1 MVQLPPVPGWSSL
14 HPLIVH
20 FPIVLFLLLPLLMIA
35 AAMSRKTTN
44 HALLVAALVLM
55 VLATGFLY
63 LTYFTGDAMAAASED
78 GFAAGA
84 VIKHHCSLAGYTVSA
99 FTLATTLF
107 AVALLVRR
115 VLRLEDMRDLTPWL
129 PISFFVFYAF
139 GVFWLVLTAHHG
151 ASLAHELLRSSTGY

>member
-1 MVQLPPVPGWSSL
+1 MTQLPPIPEWSSL

-35 AAMSRKTTN
+35 AAMSRKATN
-44 HALLVAALVLM
+44 HALLVAAFVLM
-55 VLATGFLY
+55 VLATSFLY
-63 LTYFTGDAMAAASED
+63 LTYFTGDAMAAASE
-78 GFAAGA
+78 GGPTVGA

-115 VLRLEDMRDLTPWL
+115 VLRLEDMRDLTPWI
-129 PISFFVFYAF
+129 PISFLVFYAL
-139 GVFWLVLTAHHG
+139 GVFWLVLTAHQG
-151 ASLAHELLRSSTGY
+151 ATLAHELLPSSTGY

>member
-1 MVQLPPVPGWSSL
+1 MTQLPPIPEWSSL

-35 AAMSRKTTN
+35 AAMSRKMMN
-44 HALLVAALVLM
+44 HALLVAAFALM

-63 LTYFTGDAMAAASED
+63 VTYFTGDAMAAAS
-78 GFAAGA
+78 GNAPTAGD

-107 AVALLVRR
+107 AVALVVRR
-115 VLRLEDMRDLTPWL
+115 VLRLEDMRDLTPWI
-129 PISFFVFYAF
+129 PISFLVFYAL
-139 GVFWLVLTAHHG
+139 GVFWLVLTAHQG
-151 ASLAHELLRSSTGY
+151 AALAHELFPSSTGY

>member
-1 MVQLPPVPGWSSL
+1 MTQLPPIPEWSSL

-44 HALLVAALVLM
+44 HSLLVAAFVLM
-55 VLATGFLY
+55 LLATGFLY
-63 LTYFTGDAMAAASED
+63 LTYLSGNAMATSSQD
-78 GFAAGA
+78 GSTVGA
-84 VIKHHCSLAGYTVSA
+84 IIKHHCSLAGYTVSA

-115 VLRLEDMRDLTPWL
+115 VLKLEDMRDLTPWI
-129 PISFFVFYAF
+129 PISFLVFYAL
-139 GVFWLVLTAHHG
+139 GVFWLVLTAHQG
-151 ASLAHELLRSSTGY
+151 ATLAHELLRSSTGY

>member
-1 MVQLPPVPGWSSL
+1 MTQLPPIPQWSSL

-35 AAMSRKTTN
+35 AGMSRKTTN
-44 HALLVAALVLM
+44 HAFLVAAFVLM

-63 LTYFTGDAMAAASED
+63 LTYFTGDAIAAASED
-78 GFAAGA
+78 GSTVGA

-115 VLRLEDMRDLTPWL
+115 VMRLEDMRDLTPWI
-129 PISFFVFYAF
+129 PISFLVFYAL
-139 GVFWLVLTAHHG
+139 GVFWLVLTAHQG
-151 ASLAHELLRSSTGY
+151 ATLAHEMLRTSTGY

>member
-1 MVQLPPVPGWSSL
+1 MTQLPPIPAWSSL

-44 HALLVAALVLM
+44 HAFLIAALVLM

-63 LTYFTGDAMAAASED
+63 LTYFTGDAMAAASE
-78 GFAAGA
+78 GGPTVGA
-84 VIKHHCSLAGYTVSA
+84 VIKHHCSLAGYAVTA

-115 VLRLEDMRDLTPWL
+115 VLRLEDMRDLTPWI
-129 PISFFVFYAF
+129 PISFIVFYAL
-139 GVFWLVLTAHHG
+139 GVFWLVLTAHQG
-151 ASLAHELLRSSTGY
+151 AALAHQLLLSSTGY

>member
-1 MVQLPPVPGWSSL
+1 MTQLPPIPEWSSL

-44 HALLVAALVLM
+44 HSLLVAAFVLM
-55 VLATGFLY
+55 LLATGFLY
-63 LTYFTGDAMAAASED
+63 LTYLSGNAMATSSQD
-78 GFAAGA
+78 GSTVGA

-115 VLRLEDMRDLTPWL
+115 VLKLEDMRDLTPWI
-129 PISFFVFYAF
+129 PISFLVFYAL
-139 GVFWLVLTAHHG
+139 GVFWLVLMAHQG
-151 ASLAHELLRSSTGY
+151 ATLAHELLRSSTGY

>member
-1 MVQLPPVPGWSSL
+1 MTQLPVIPEWSSL

-20 FPIVLFLLLPLLMIA
+20 FPIVLFLLLPLLLIA
-35 AAMSRKTTN
+35 AAMSRRATN
-44 HALLVAALVLM
+44 HTLLVAAFVMM

-63 LTYFTGDAMAAASED
+63 LTYFTGDAMAAASEGD
-78 GFAAGA
+78 LTVGA

-115 VLRLEDMRDLTPWL
+115 VMRLEDMRDLTPWI
-129 PISFFVFYAF
+129 PVSFLVFYAL
-139 GVFWLVLTAHHG
+139 GVFWLVLTAHQG
-151 ASLAHELLRSSTGY
+151 ATLAHELLPGLTGY

>member
-1 MVQLPPVPGWSSL
+1 MTQLPPIPEWSSL

-20 FPIVLFLLLPLLMIA
+20 FPIVLFLLLPLLLIA
-35 AAMSRKTTN
+35 AAMSRKATN
-44 HALLVAALVLM
+44 HALLVAAFVLM

-63 LTYFTGDAMAAASED
+63 LTYFTGDAMAAASE
-78 GFAAGA
+78 GGPTVGA

-115 VLRLEDMRDLTPWL
+115 VLRLEDMRDLTPWI
-129 PISFFVFYAF
+129 PISFLVFYAL
-139 GVFWLVLTAHHG
+139 GVFWLVLTAHQG
-151 ASLAHELLRSSTGY
+151 ATLAHELLRSSTGY

>member
-1 MVQLPPVPGWSSL
+1 MTQLPPIPEWSSL

-44 HALLVAALVLM
+44 HSLLVAAFVLM
-55 VLATGFLY
+55 LLATGFLY
-63 LTYFTGDAMAAASED
+63 LTYLSGNAMATSSQD
-78 GFAAGA
+78 GSTVGA

-115 VLRLEDMRDLTPWL
+115 VLKLEDMRDLTPWI
-129 PISFFVFYAF
+129 PISFLVFYAL
-139 GVFWLVLTAHHG
+139 GVFWLVLTAHQG
-151 ASLAHELLRSSTGY
+151 ATLAHELLRRSTGY

>member
-1 MVQLPPVPGWSSL
+1 MVQLPPIPGWSSL

-20 FPIVLFLLLPLLMIA
+20 FPIALFLLLPLLLLA

-44 HALLVAALVLM
+44 HAFLVAAFVLM

-63 LTYFTGDAMAAASED
+63 LTYLTGDAMAVASED
-78 GFAAGA
+78 GATVSA
-84 VIKHHCSLAGYTVSA
+84 VMKHHCSLAGYTVSA

-115 VLRLEDMRDLTPWL
+115 VMRLEDMRDLTPWI
-129 PISFFVFYAF
+129 PISFLVSYLL
-139 GVFWLVLTAHHG
+139 GVFWLVLTAHQG
-151 ASLAHELLRSSTGY
+151 ATLAHELLRRSTGY

>member
-1 MVQLPPVPGWSSL
+1 MTQLPPIPEWSSL

-20 FPIVLFLLLPLLMIA
+20 FPIALFLLLPLLLLGA
-35 AAMSRKTTN
+35 AISRRTTN
-44 HALLVAALVLM
+44 HALLVAAFALM
-55 VLATGFLY
+55 MLATGFLC
-63 LTYFTGDAMAAASED
+63 LTYFTGDAMAAASE
-78 GFAAGA
+78 GGPAVSA

-129 PISFFVFYAF
+129 LISFFVFYAL

>member
-1 MVQLPPVPGWSSL
+1 MTQLPPIPEWSSL

-20 FPIVLFLLLPLLMIA
+20 FPIALFLLLPLLMIA

-44 HALLVAALVLM
+44 HSLLVAAFVMM
-55 VLATGFLY
+55 VLATGLLY
-63 LTYFTGDAMAAASED
+63 LTYFTGGAIATASED
-78 GFAAGA
+78 GTTVSN

-115 VLRLEDMRDLTPWL
+115 VMRLEDMRDLTPWI
-129 PISFFVFYAF
+129 PISFLVFYAL
-139 GVFWLVLTAHHG
+139 GVFWLVLTAHQG
-151 ASLAHELLRSSTGY
+151 ATLAHELLRNSTGY

>member
-1 MVQLPPVPGWSSL
+1 MTQLPPIPEWSSL

-44 HALLVAALVLM
+44 HSLLVAAFVLM
-55 VLATGFLY
+55 LLATGFLY
-63 LTYFTGDAMAAASED
+63 LTYLSGNAMATSSQD
-78 GFAAGA
+78 GSTVGA

-115 VLRLEDMRDLTPWL
+115 VMRLEDMRDLTPWI
-129 PISFFVFYAF
+129 PISFLVSYLL
-139 GVFWLVLTAHHG
+139 GVFWLVLTAHQG
-151 ASLAHELLRSSTGY
+151 ATLAHELLRRSTGY

>member
-1 MVQLPPVPGWSSL
+1 MTQLPPIPEWSSL

-44 HALLVAALVLM
+44 HAFLVAAFVLM

-63 LTYFTGDAMAAASED
+63 LTYFTGDAMAAALED
-78 GFAAGA
+78 GSTVGA

-115 VLRLEDMRDLTPWL
+115 VMRLEDMRDLTPWI
-129 PISFFVFYAF
+129 PIGFLVFYAL

-151 ASLAHELLRSSTGY
+151 ATLAHEMLRTSTGY

>member
-1 MVQLPPVPGWSSL
+1 MTQLPPIPEWSSL

-44 HALLVAALVLM
+44 HSLLVAAFVLM
-55 VLATGFLY
+55 LLATGFLY
-63 LTYFTGDAMAAASED
+63 LTYLSGNAMATSSQD
-78 GFAAGA
+78 GSTVGA

-115 VLRLEDMRDLTPWL
+115 VLKLEDMRDLTPWI
-129 PISFFVFYAF
+129 PISFLVFYAL
-139 GVFWLVLTAHHG
+139 GVFWLVLTTHQG
-151 ASLAHELLRSSTGY
+151 ATLAHELLRSSTGY